1 MAGGGFYR
9 GRFNQGQLKMTF
21 AQFLISISGSVA
33 SRVMLSLGIG
43 IVSYKALDTLA
54 ATVKNNVTQSYTS
67 IDPVVLAILNLAGGG
82 EMLGILLS
90 ALVTRASL
98 VAIKRFR
105 IT

>member
-1 MAGGGFYR
+1 MATTT
-9 GRFNQGQLKMTF
+9 LST
-21 AQFLISISGSVA
+21 FLISISGSIA

-43 IVSYKALDTLA
+43 IVSYKAMDTLA
-54 ATVKNNVTQSYTS
+54 ATVKDNVTTSYNA
-67 IDPVVLAILNLAGGG
+67 IDPITLNILNLAGVGQA
-82 EMLGILLS
+82 LGILLA